1 MLIKRFEYLV
11 FRVMTMPVSVPS
23 DPYARQRPVP
33 NGKLLQQTRFQNP
46 RARGGIGFI
55 AFTGHKPGSSIESRG
70 EAALALGILPSY
82 TSGVESAIV
91 TGVNRG
97 LPPRLKTWIPVI
109 AWALLIFFAST
120 SMFSAEHTGSLIEP
134 VLRWLLPWASITS
147 IEALHYGI
155 RKLAHF
161 TEFGVLFLLLIRGPM
176 RGRAMLALT
185 VCAIYA
191 FTDEGHQM
199 FVPDRTASLY
209 DVALDF
215 SGALFSHFLHTGF
228 AELI

>member
-1 MLIKRFEYLV
+1 M
-11 FRVMTMPVSVPS
+11 
-23 DPYARQRPVP
+23 
-33 NGKLLQQTRFQNP
+33 
-46 RARGGIGFI
+46 
-55 AFTGHKPGSSIESRG
+55 
-70 EAALALGILPSY
+70 
-82 TSGVESAIV
+82 ESAIA

-97 LPPRLKTWIPVI
+97 LPPKLKAWIPVI
-109 AWALLIFFAST
+109 AWAALISFAST

-134 VLRWLLPWASITS
+134 VLRWLLPWARVAT
-147 IEALHYGI
+147 IETLHYGI

-176 RGRAMLALT
+176 RGRTMLALA
-185 VCAIYA
+185 VCAAYA
-191 FTDEGHQM
+191 LLDEGHQM

-215 SGALFSHFLHTGF
+215 SGALFSHFVHTGF